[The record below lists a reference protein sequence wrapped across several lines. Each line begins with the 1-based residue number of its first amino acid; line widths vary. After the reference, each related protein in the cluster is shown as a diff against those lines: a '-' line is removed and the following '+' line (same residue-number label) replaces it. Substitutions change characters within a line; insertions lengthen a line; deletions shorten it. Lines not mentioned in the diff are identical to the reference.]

1 MAWETELRG
10 IGPGLV
16 CRYLVELGGRQ
27 VDAETVEGPG
37 WSARVVKLS
46 PARIGALQLGRTH
59 VTIQGEPEALDRLI
73 ERFRRKVLRA
83 GG

>member
-1 MAWETELRG
+1 MELRG
-10 IGPGLV
+10 IGPALV
-16 CRYLVELGGRQ
+16 CSYLVELGGQQ
-27 VDAETVEGPG
+27 VDAETVVGPG
-37 WSARVVKLS
+37 WSARVVKLP

-59 VTIQGEPEALDRLI
+59 VSIQGEPEALDCLI